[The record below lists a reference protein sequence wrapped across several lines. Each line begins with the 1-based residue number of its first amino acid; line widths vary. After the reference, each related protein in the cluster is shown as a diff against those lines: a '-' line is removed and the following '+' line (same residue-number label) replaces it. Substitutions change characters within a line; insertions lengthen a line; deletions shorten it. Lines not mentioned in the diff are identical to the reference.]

1 MGQVPLFN
9 ENLCVKNTSKTYH
22 EDFSRK
28 RYFGLSWKRSPFF
41 VRTLEKQI
49 SFISYVLEDSYVL
62 IWKPESARSDLFI
75 FTT

>member
-28 RYFGLSWKRSPFF
+28 RYFGLSWKRS
-41 VRTLEKQI
+41 LEKQI

-75 FTT
+75 FTTYFWRII